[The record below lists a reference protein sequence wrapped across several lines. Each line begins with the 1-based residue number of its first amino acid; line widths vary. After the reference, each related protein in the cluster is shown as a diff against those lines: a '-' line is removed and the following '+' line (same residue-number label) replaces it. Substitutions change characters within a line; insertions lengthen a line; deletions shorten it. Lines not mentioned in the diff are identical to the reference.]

1 MKRKLSTA
9 LVMLL
14 AFVLLLGTTAITAS
28 AETIYEPIGGSTS
41 FVKNL
46 VVDADANIPNISFTY
61 SIRRGTAIPATDSTI
76 EILISGSGGGTI
88 GSATFSN
95 DDTASAL
102 PGLPEDEDHSNP
114 TTGKKYV
121 QKSVSITLPNTS
133 FTKPGVYRYEI
144 SETNSNLPGVTYDS
158 NPDRYLDVFVVANE
172 NNVLS
177 VDNYVFRD
185 AATTIGLNGEYTS
198 NSDKKSSGYINALT
212 QYDFDFSKTIS
223 GNQGDK
229 NKRFN
234 FTLTITG
241 ANPGTYPISANDVEG
256 NPTSITVGADGT
268 ATGAYSLTN
277 GSTYSGAINSS
288 NSAKSV
294 TLKLDSSSTL
304 TLEGDCYVTSLENEV
319 SDNLNIN
326 LNGHTLYVNGKA
338 ITSTSYS
345 GSAEEAG
352 TSVETTGADNTAEAS
367 TESESKPFTAV
378 IISVI
383 AVAVVLVVIAVVIIL
398 LRKRKQSQINNQ

>member
-61 SIRRGTAIPATDSTI
+61 SIRRGTAIPATESTI
-76 EILISGSGGGTI
+76 EILTSDTGGGTI
-88 GSATFSN
+88 GTATFSN
-95 DDTASAL
+95 ADTASAL
-102 PGLPEDEDHSNP
+102 PGLPTDADHSNP

-121 QKSVSITLPNTS
+121 QKSVSITLPDTS

-198 NSDKKSSGYINALT
+198 NSDKKSSGYINTLT

-234 FTLTITG
+234 FTLTIAG
-241 ANPGTYPISANDVEG
+241 ANPGTYTIIASDVED

-277 GSTYSGAINSS
+277 NSTVQVIGLNEGAVCTVTEDPGDYTPTHSLDSGNAVSGNSSGA
-288 NSAKSV
+288 V
-294 TLKLDSSSTL
+294 TLDSDHSVAFTN
-304 TLEGDCYVTSLENEV
+304 TR
-319 SDNLNIN
+319 
-326 LNGHTLYVNGKA
+326 NGIIPTGIIMTIAPFA
-338 ITSTSYS
+338 I
-345 GSAEEAG
+345 GIC
-352 TSVETTGADNTAEAS
+352 VFGAV
-367 TESESKPFTAV
+367 FIF
-378 IISVI
+378 IIC
-383 AVAVVLVVIAVVIIL
+383 
-398 LRKRKQSQINNQ
+398 KRKSRRY

>member
-1 MKRKLSTA
+1 MKRRFTTVM
-9 LVMLL
+9 VMLL
-14 AFVLLLGTTAITAS
+14 AFALLISATAISAS
-28 AETIYEPIGGSTS
+28 AETTYSPIGGSTS

-46 VVDADANIPNISFTY
+46 VVDSDANIPNVSFTY
-61 SIRRGTAIPATDSTI
+61 SIRRGTAIPATESTI
-76 EILISGSGGGTI
+76 EILTSDTGGGTI
-88 GSATFSN
+88 GTATFSN
-95 DDTASAL
+95 ADTESAI
-102 PGLPEDEDHSNP
+102 PGLPTDADHSNP

-198 NSDKKSSGYINALT
+198 NSDKKSSGYINTLT

-256 NPTSITVGADGT
+256 NPTSITVGNDGK
-268 ATGAYSLTN
+268 ATGGYSLTD
-277 GSTYSGAINSS
+277 GSTVKVIGLNAGAVCTVTEDPGDYTATHILDDGAVVPGADSS
-288 NSAKSV
+288 DV
-294 TLKLDSSSTL
+294 TLDSDHSVAFTN
-304 TLEGDCYVTSLENEV
+304 TR
-319 SDNLNIN
+319 
-326 LNGHTLYVNGKA
+326 
-338 ITSTSYS
+338 S
-345 GSAEEAG
+345 GIIP
-352 TSVETTGADNTAEAS
+352 TGIIMTIA
-367 TESESKPFTAV
+367 PFAFGICVFGAV
-378 IISVI
+378 FIFIIVR
-383 AVAVVLVVIAVVIIL
+383 
-398 LRKRKQSQINNQ
+398 RKRRRY